1 MKIPRPLIN
10 DPGLVSLKTAARAGI
25 VMPAVFAFSDQVIG
39 QPQTALYAAFGSLAI
54 LVFVSFT
61 GSARSRLLAYLSL
74 AVSGAVLTAVGTACS
89 GNAWLAA
96 AAMLVVG
103 FAILFSGVING
114 YFAAAGTAA
123 VLVFVLS
130 VTVPA
135 PISQIGWR
143 LAGWGL
149 ASVVGILAVMLIW
162 PPRERAS
169 LRADA
174 AQGCLAL
181 AALADSVCAG
191 QPAEA
196 TALNAARES
205 VTALRGRLTATP
217 HRPTGPTRPTAA
229 LAGLIDDLGWLFQS
243 LEILA
248 STPAGELCAAENTAA
263 VRAVAGVLQACA
275 GELEGRPELS
285 VRDKAGRQP
294 VERLERARETAA
306 QLLAGRVAELP
317 HLPDEAALQAQVD
330 RGFRVHTISRTTR
343 QIAAYARAASPHPA
357 GPPIEGV
364 PGPAAPAAA
373 WAASPDT
380 GPDPLTGEVPA
391 SRRRTRWMRTWLA
404 GAEGFTVTHADYR
417 SVWFRNSVRGAVG
430 LAIAVFIA
438 QKSGLQHSFW
448 VVLGTLSVLRSN
460 ALGTGR
466 SVISALAGT
475 AVGIVIGAAILIPV
489 NGDTT
494 VLWWILPV
502 AVLVGAYAPRVIS
515 FAAGQAAFTV
525 VIVVL
530 FNIIQPT
537 GWKVGILRIEDVA
550 VGFAI
555 SLGVGLVFWP
565 RGATALLR
573 QNLAA
578 AYSRTSDYVAAMV
591 EQLSGLDGGA
601 NPGRAEL
608 AATTAVHRLD
618 DSFSQY
624 LAERSAQRVDP
635 ERVSR
640 MVGGVAKVLRAGQ
653 SLAALN
659 ALADGPPVLGQPAGA
674 QPAGARRAADQTAG
688 AQPGGNLAGGQPQE
702 QRRLPVTPAGTPENG
717 SRKPC
722 AENLEQNVLALR
734 AWYVTLGDSVVNGTA
749 VPPPEHRDP
758 AARKRLLHCTRAA
771 ISRGEPATARSALM
785 VLWASEHLD
794 MLWRLEERLGRSQDR
809 GSPAAVPPGGRAGR
823 RPRGLIPEVLS
834 ATKAAPQPVLPR
846 QRRTQGRAARPNRGR
861 SSRAS
866 GGHRGRAARLTQAG
880 PPAPER
886 NRRGQLGRV
895 VRSRMV
901 TSSLLRLASM
911 SSGYSVPMSVST

>member
-1 MKIPRPLIN
+1 MKIPRPLVN
-10 DPGLVSLKTAARAGI
+10 DPGLVSLKSAARAGI
-25 VMPAVFAFSDQVIG
+25 VMPAVFAFADQVIG
-39 QPQTALYAAFGSLAI
+39 QPQAALYAAFGSLAV
-54 LVFVSFT
+54 LVFVSFS

-74 AVSGAVLTAVGTACS
+74 AAGGAVLTVVGTACS
-89 GNAWLAA
+89 RSPWLAA

-103 FAILFSGVING
+103 FLILFSGVING

-135 PISQIGWR
+135 PMSQTGWR

-149 ASVVGILAVMLIW
+149 ASAVSILAVMALW

-174 AQGCLAL
+174 AGGCLAL
-181 AALADSVCAG
+181 AALADSLCGG

-196 TALNAARES
+196 AALAAARES
-205 VTALRGRLTATP
+205 INGLGGRLTATP

-229 LAGLIDDLGWLFQS
+229 LAGLIDDLGWQFQS
-243 LEILA
+243 LETLA
-248 STPAGELCAAENTAA
+248 SIPASELCAAENTAA
-263 VRAVAGVLQACA
+263 IRAVARVLRACA

-285 VRDKAGRQP
+285 ARDAAGKQP
-294 VERLERARETAA
+294 VERLDRAREAA
-306 QLLAGRVAELP
+306 VQLLAGRVAELP
-317 HLPDEAALQAQVD
+317 HLAGEAALQTQVD
-330 RGFRVHTISRTTR
+330 RGFRVYTICYTAR
-343 QIAAYARAASPHPA
+343 QIAAYARAASPHPS

-364 PGPAAPAAA
+364 PGPADLVAAA
-373 WAASPDT
+373 RSVPPDT

-391 SRRRTRWMRTWLA
+391 SRRWTGWMRAWLT
-404 GAEGFTVTHADYR
+404 GAETVTHADYR

-438 QKSGLQHSFW
+438 QKTGLQHSFW

-475 AVGIVIGAAILIPV
+475 AVGIVIGAAILIPLK
-489 NGDTT
+489 GDTT
-494 VLWWILPV
+494 VLWGILPV
-502 AVLVGAYAPRVIS
+502 AVLVAAYAPRVIS

-530 FNIIQPT
+530 FNIIAPT

-565 RGATALLR
+565 RGAAALLR

-601 NPGRAEL
+601 NPSRAEV
-608 AATTAVHRLD
+608 AATMAVHRLD
-618 DSFSQY
+618 DSFTQY
-624 LAERSAQRVDP
+624 LAERSAQPVDP

-659 ALADGPPVLGQPAGA
+659 ALADGPPVLGQPA
-674 QPAGARRAADQTAG
+674 DQASG
-688 AQPGGNLAGGQPQE
+688 RPQE
-702 QRRLPVTPAGTPENG
+702 QRRLPVTPAGPPENG

-722 AENLEQNVLALR
+722 AEDLEQNVLALR
-734 AWYVTLGDSVVNGTA
+734 AWYVTLGDSLVNGTA
-749 VPPPEHRDP
+749 VPPPERRDP
-758 AARKRLLHCTRAA
+758 AARKRLLHCTREA
-771 ISRGEPATARSALM
+771 ISRGEPATARSALL

-794 MLWRLEERLGRSQDR
+794 MLWRLEERLGRGQDL
-809 GSPAAVPPGGRAGR
+809 GSPAASVPVDEPA
-823 RPRGLIPEVLS
+823 
-834 ATKAAPQPVLPR
+834 AAP
-846 QRRTQGRAARPNRGR
+846 A
-861 SSRAS
+861 
-866 GGHRGRAARLTQAG
+866 
-880 PPAPER
+880 E
-886 NRRGQLGRV
+886 
-895 VRSRMV
+895 
-901 TSSLLRLASM
+901 
-911 SSGYSVPMSVST
+911 

>member
-25 VMPAVFAFSDQVIG
+25 VMPAVFAFADQVIG

-54 LVFVSFT
+54 LVFVSFS

-96 AAMLVVG
+96 GAMLVVG
-103 FAILFSGVING
+103 FLILFSGVING

-135 PISQIGWR
+135 PMSEVGWR

-149 ASVVGILAVMLIW
+149 ASAVGILAVMLIW

-174 AQGCLAL
+174 AQGCLTL
-181 AALADSVCAG
+181 AALADSVCGG

-196 TALNAARES
+196 AALNAARES
-205 VTALRGRLTATP
+205 TTGLRARLTATP

-229 LAGLIDDLGWLFQS
+229 LAGLIDELGWLFQS

-248 STPAGELCAAENTAA
+248 GIPDGELCASENTAA
-263 VRAVAGVLQACA
+263 IRAVAGVLRACA

-285 VRDKAGRQP
+285 ARDAAGKQP
-294 VERLERARETAA
+294 VERLEQARETAA

-317 HLPDEAALQAQVD
+317 RLPDEAALQAQVD
-330 RGFRVHTISRTTR
+330 RGFRVHTISYTAR
-343 QIAAYARAASPHPA
+343 QIAAHARAASPHPA

-364 PGPAAPAAA
+364 PGHAELAAA
-373 WAASPDT
+373 ARSAPPAP
-380 GPDPLTGEVPA
+380 GPDPLTGVVPA
-391 SRRRTRWMRTWLA
+391 SRRWTGWMRTWLT

-494 VLWWILPV
+494 VLWGILPV

-525 VIVVL
+525 VILVL

-565 RGATALLR
+565 RGAAALLR

-601 NPGRAEL
+601 NPSRAEL

-635 ERVSR
+635 ERVTR
-640 MVGGVAKVLRAGQ
+640 MVGGVAKILRAGQ

-659 ALADGPPVLGQPAGA
+659 TLADGPPVLGQPGGQTGG
-674 QPAGARRAADQTAG
+674 QP
-688 AQPGGNLAGGQPQE
+688 AGGQPAGGQPAGGQPAGEQPAGSQPQE
-702 QRRLPVTPAGTPENG
+702 RPRLPVTPAGTPENG

-758 AARKRLLHCTRAA
+758 AASKRLLHCTRAA
-771 ISRGEPATARSALM
+771 ISRGEPATARNALL
-785 VLWASEHLD
+785 VLWANEHLD
-794 MLWRLEERLGRSQDR
+794 MLWRLEERLGRSQD
-809 GSPAAVPPGGRAGR
+809 P
-823 RPRGLIPEVLS
+823 
-834 ATKAAPQPVLPR
+834 
-846 QRRTQGRAARPNRGR
+846 
-861 SSRAS
+861 
-866 GGHRGRAARLTQAG
+866 G
-880 PPAPER
+880 PPAA
-886 NRRGQLGRV
+886 GRPADAPAAA
-895 VRSRMV
+895 R
-901 TSSLLRLASM
+901 AE
-911 SSGYSVPMSVST
+911 

>member
-1 MKIPRPLIN
+1 VSRRATSRP
-10 DPGLVSLKTAARAGI
+10 P
-25 VMPAVFAFSDQVIG
+25 FSRRKR
-39 QPQTALYAAFGSLAI
+39 TS
-54 LVFVSFT
+54 
-61 GSARSRLLAYLSL
+61 SA
-74 AVSGAVLTAVGTACS
+74 
-89 GNAWLAA
+89 
-96 AAMLVVG
+96 
-103 FAILFSGVING
+103 
-114 YFAAAGTAA
+114 
-123 VLVFVLS
+123 
-130 VTVPA
+130 
-135 PISQIGWR
+135 
-143 LAGWGL
+143 
-149 ASVVGILAVMLIW
+149 
-162 PPRERAS
+162 
-169 LRADA
+169 
-174 AQGCLAL
+174 
-181 AALADSVCAG
+181 
-191 QPAEA
+191 
-196 TALNAARES
+196 
-205 VTALRGRLTATP
+205 RLTATP
-217 HRPTGPTRPTAA
+217 HRPTGPTRPAAA
-229 LAGLIDDLGWLFQS
+229 LAGLIDELGWLFQS

-248 STPAGELCAAENTAA
+248 GIPDGELCASENTAA
-263 VRAVAGVLQACA
+263 IRAVAGVLRACA

-285 VRDKAGRQP
+285 ARDTAGKQP

-317 HLPDEAALQAQVD
+317 RLPDEAALQAQVD
-330 RGFRVHTISRTTR
+330 RGFRVYTISYTAR

-364 PGPAAPAAA
+364 PGPADLAAA
-373 WAASPDT
+373 ARSAPPDP
-380 GPDPLTGEVPA
+380 GPDPLTGVVPA
-391 SRRRTRWMRTWLA
+391 SHRWTGRMRTWLT
-404 GAEGFTVTHADYR
+404 GAESVTHADYR

-460 ALGTGR
+460 ALGTGW

-494 VLWWILPV
+494 VLWGILPV

-525 VIVVL
+525 VILVL
-530 FNIIQPT
+530 FNIIAPT

-565 RGATALLR
+565 RGAAALLR

-601 NPGRAEL
+601 NPSRAEL

-635 ERVSR
+635 ERVTR

-659 ALADGPPVLGQPAGA
+659 TFADGPPVLGQPAGG
-674 QPAGARRAADQTAG
+674 QPAGG
-688 AQPGGNLAGGQPQE
+688 QPAGGQPQE
-702 QRRLPVTPAGTPENG
+702 RPRLPVTPAGAPENG

-771 ISRGEPATARSALM
+771 ISGGEPATARNALL

-794 MLWRLEERLGRSQDR
+794 MLWRLEERLGRGQD
-809 GSPAAVPPGGRAGR
+809 P
-823 RPRGLIPEVLS
+823 
-834 ATKAAPQPVLPR
+834 
-846 QRRTQGRAARPNRGR
+846 
-861 SSRAS
+861 
-866 GGHRGRAARLTQAG
+866 G
-880 PPAPER
+880 PPAAGLPADAPAAAPAE
-886 NRRGQLGRV
+886 
-895 VRSRMV
+895 
-901 TSSLLRLASM
+901 
-911 SSGYSVPMSVST
+911 

>member
-10 DPGLVSLKTAARAGI
+10 DPGLVSLKSAARAAI
-25 VMPAVFAFSDQVIG
+25 VMPAVFAFADQVIG
-39 QPQTALYAAFGSLAI
+39 QPQTALFAAFGSLAI
-54 LVFVSFT
+54 LVFASFS
-61 GSARSRLLAYLSL
+61 GSYRSRFLAYLSL
-74 AVSGAVLTAVGTACS
+74 GVAGAVLAALGTACS
-89 GNAWLAA
+89 GSAWLAA
-96 AAMLVVG
+96 AAMAVVG
-103 FAILFSGVING
+103 FLILFSGVING
-114 YFAAAGTAA
+114 YFAAGGTAA
-123 VLVFVLS
+123 ILVFVLS

-135 PISQIGWR
+135 PVSAIPWR

-149 ASVVGILAVMLIW
+149 AAGVGILAVMLIW
-162 PPRERAS
+162 PPRERAT

-174 AQGCLAL
+174 ARGCLDL
-181 AALADSVCAG
+181 AAVADAVCG
-191 QPAEA
+191 DQPAEA
-196 TALNAARES
+196 AALATARES
-205 VTALRGRLTATP
+205 VSGLRGRLTATP

-229 LAGLIDDLGWLFQS
+229 LAGLIDELGWLFQS

-248 STPAGELCAAENTAA
+248 RSPVGDLCVAENTAA
-263 VRAVAGVLQACA
+263 IRAVSAVLRACA
-275 GELEGRPELS
+275 GELDGRPELS
-285 VRDKAGRQP
+285 GRDQAGKQP
-294 VERLERARETAA
+294 VQQLEMARETAA
-306 QLLAGRVAELP
+306 QLLALRVAELP
-317 HLPDEAALQAQVD
+317 RVPDEQALQAQVD
-330 RGFRVHTISRTTR
+330 RGFRVHQMSYTAR
-343 QIAAYARAASPHPA
+343 QIAAYARAASPQPG

-364 PGPAAPAAA
+364 PGPDELPAA
-373 WAASPDT
+373 
-380 GPDPLTGEVPA
+380 GPATSTSAEAGADPLTGVVPG
-391 SRRRTRWMRTWLA
+391 SRRWTGWVRSRLT
-404 GAEGFTVTHADYR
+404 GAEDFTVTHADYR

-475 AVGIVIGAAILIPV
+475 AVGIVIGAAILIPL
-489 NGDTT
+489 NGHNT
-494 VLWWILPV
+494 VLWGILPV
-502 AVLVGAYAPRVIS
+502 AVLLGAYAPRVIS

-525 VIVVL
+525 VVLVL

-565 RGATALLR
+565 RGAAALLR

-640 MVGGVAKVLRAGQ
+640 MVGGAAKVLRAGQ

-659 ALADGPPVLGQPAGA
+659 ALADGPPVLGQPPDQPGQPPDQPG
-674 QPAGARRAADQTAG
+674 QPAGPPRM
-688 AQPGGNLAGGQPQE
+688 
-702 QRRLPVTPAGTPENG
+702 RLPVSPAGDQEPGT
-717 SRKPC
+717 RKPC

-749 VPPPEHRDP
+749 VPPPELRDP
-758 AARKRLLHCTRAA
+758 AARKRLLHCTRMVISGGPPAA
-771 ISRGEPATARSALM
+771 ARSALL

-794 MLWRLEERLGRSQDR
+794 MLWRLEERLGRTQD
-809 GSPAAVPPGGRAGR
+809 PG
-823 RPRGLIPEVLS
+823 PS
-834 ATKAAPQPVLPR
+834 A
-846 QRRTQGRAARPNRGR
+846 AARP
-861 SSRAS
+861 AEAP
-866 GGHRGRAARLTQAG
+866 AAA
-880 PPAPER
+880 PAD
-886 NRRGQLGRV
+886 
-895 VRSRMV
+895 
-901 TSSLLRLASM
+901 
-911 SSGYSVPMSVST
+911 

>member
-1 MKIPRPLIN
+1 
-10 DPGLVSLKTAARAGI
+10 
-25 VMPAVFAFSDQVIG
+25 
-39 QPQTALYAAFGSLAI
+39 
-54 LVFVSFT
+54 
-61 GSARSRLLAYLSL
+61 
-74 AVSGAVLTAVGTACS
+74 
-89 GNAWLAA
+89 
-96 AAMLVVG
+96 
-103 FAILFSGVING
+103 
-114 YFAAAGTAA
+114 
-123 VLVFVLS
+123 
-130 VTVPA
+130 
-135 PISQIGWR
+135 
-143 LAGWGL
+143 
-149 ASVVGILAVMLIW
+149 MLIW

-181 AALADSVCAG
+181 AALADSVCGG

-196 TALNAARES
+196 AALNAARES
-205 VTALRGRLTATP
+205 TTGLRARLTATP

-229 LAGLIDDLGWLFQS
+229 LAGLIDELGWLFQS

-248 STPAGELCAAENTAA
+248 GIPDGELCAAENTAA
-263 VRAVAGVLQACA
+263 IRAVAGVLRACA

-285 VRDKAGRQP
+285 ARDAAGKQP

-317 HLPDEAALQAQVD
+317 RLPDEAALQAQVD
-330 RGFRVHTISRTTR
+330 RGFRVHTISYTAR

-364 PGPAAPAAA
+364 PGPADLAAA
-373 WAASPDT
+373 ARSAPPDR
-380 GPDPLTGEVPA
+380 GPRPADRRGPRLAPLDRLDA
-391 SRRRTRWMRTWLA
+391 DLADRR
-404 GAEGFTVTHADYR
+404 GSTVTHADYR

-494 VLWWILPV
+494 VLWGILPV

-525 VIVVL
+525 VILVL
-530 FNIIQPT
+530 FNIIAPT

-565 RGATALLR
+565 RGAAALLR

-601 NPGRAEL
+601 NPSRAEL

-635 ERVSR
+635 ERVTR
-640 MVGGVAKVLRAGQ
+640 MVGGVAKILRAGQ

-659 ALADGPPVLGQPAGA
+659 TLADGPPVLGQPGPAQGRRDRRETSPPASAAGA
-674 QPAGARRAADQTAG
+674 AAAAGHPGRHPGERVTQT
-688 AQPGGNLAGGQPQE
+688 L
-702 QRRLPVTPAGTPENG
+702 
-717 SRKPC
+717 
-722 AENLEQNVLALR
+722 
-734 AWYVTLGDSVVNGTA
+734 
-749 VPPPEHRDP
+749 
-758 AARKRLLHCTRAA
+758 
-771 ISRGEPATARSALM
+771 RGEPGA
-785 VLWASEHLD
+785 E
-794 MLWRLEERLGRSQDR
+794 
-809 GSPAAVPPGGRAGR
+809 RAGLAGLVRDAR
-823 RPRGLIPEVLS
+823 RF
-834 ATKAAPQPVLPR
+834 
-846 QRRTQGRAARPNRGR
+846 GRER
-861 SSRAS
+861 
-866 GGHRGRAARLTQAG
+866 HRGAPARA
-880 PPAPER
+880 P
-886 NRRGQLGRV
+886 
-895 VRSRMV
+895 
-901 TSSLLRLASM
+901 
-911 SSGYSVPMSVST
+911 

>member
-10 DPGLVSLKTAARAGI
+10 DPGLVSLKSAARAAI
-25 VMPAVFAFSDQVIG
+25 VMPAVFAFADRVIG
-39 QPQTALYAAFGSLAI
+39 QPQTALFAAFGSLAL
-54 LVFVSFT
+54 LVFVSFS

-74 AVSGAVLTAVGTACS
+74 ALSGAVLIALGTACS

-96 AAMLVVG
+96 AAMAVVG
-103 FAILFSGVING
+103 FLILFSGVING
-114 YFAAAGTAA
+114 YFAAGGTAA

-130 VTVPA
+130 VTVPSPMSA
-135 PISQIGWR
+135 VPWR

-149 ASVVGILAVMLIW
+149 AAAVAIAAVMLIW
-162 PPRERAS
+162 PPRERAT
-169 LRADA
+169 LRADTA
-174 AQGCLAL
+174 RGCLAL
-181 AALADSVCAG
+181 AAVADSVCG
-191 QPAEA
+191 DGPAEA
-196 TALNAARES
+196 ATLAAAGKS
-205 VTALRGRLTATP
+205 VSGLRGRLTATP

-229 LAGLIDDLGWLFQS
+229 LAGLIDELGWLFQS

-248 STPAGELCAAENTAA
+248 GTPAGELCVAENTAA
-263 VRAVAGVLQACA
+263 IRAVATVLRACA
-275 GELEGRPELS
+275 AELDGQPALS
-285 VRDKAGRQP
+285 ARDQTGKQP

-306 QLLAGRVAELP
+306 QLLARRVAELP
-317 HLPDEAALQAQVD
+317 RIPDEQALQAQVD
-330 RGFRVHTISRTTR
+330 RGFRVYTISYTTR
-343 QIAAYARAASPHPA
+343 QIAGYARAASPRPD
-357 GPPIEGV
+357 GPPIEGL
-364 PGPAAPAAA
+364 PGPAELAAA
-373 WAASPDT
+373 ANAAGAT
-380 GPDPLTGEVPA
+380 GDAGADPLTGVVPV
-391 SRRRTRWMRTWLA
+391 SRRWTRWMRSWLV
-404 GAEGFTVTHADYR
+404 GAEGFTATHADYR

-475 AVGIVIGAAILIPV
+475 AVGIVIGAAILIPL
-489 NGDTT
+489 NGHTT
-494 VLWWILPV
+494 VLWGILPV
-502 AVLVGAYAPRVIS
+502 AVLLGAYAPRVIS

-525 VIVVL
+525 VILVL
-530 FNIIQPT
+530 FNIIAPT
-537 GWKVGILRIEDVA
+537 GWQVGLLRIEDVA

-565 RGATALLR
+565 RGAAALLR

-601 NPGRAEL
+601 NPSRAEL

-659 ALADGPPVLGQPAGA
+659 ALADGPPVLGQPA
-674 QPAGARRAADQTAG
+674 P
-688 AQPGGNLAGGQPQE
+688 GQPE
-702 QRRLPVTPAGTPENG
+702 GRNGDPPRTRLPVTPAGAPGNG
-717 SRKPC
+717 TRKPC

-734 AWYVTLGDSVVNGTA
+734 AWYVTLGDSLVNGTA
-749 VPPPEHRDP
+749 VPPPEQPDP
-758 AARKRLLHCTRAA
+758 AARKRLLQCTRAA
-771 ISRGEPATARSALM
+771 ISRGDPGEARNALL

-794 MLWRLEERLGRSQDR
+794 MLWRLEDRLGRTPE
-809 GSPAAVPPGGRAGR
+809 PAREA
-823 RPRGLIPEVLS
+823 
-834 ATKAAPQPVLPR
+834 
-846 QRRTQGRAARPNRGR
+846 AARP
-861 SSRAS
+861 ADAP
-866 GGHRGRAARLTQAG
+866 AAA
-880 PPAPER
+880 PAD
-886 NRRGQLGRV
+886 
-895 VRSRMV
+895 
-901 TSSLLRLASM
+901 
-911 SSGYSVPMSVST
+911 